1 MRNTLGRSC
10 RHGGGA
16 SALVL
21 AGVLAIGCGQ
31 DHRPATWD
39 YISTIIFQPTCAS
52 GSCHSP
58 SAALAGIDLSSPD
71 RGYTSLTQ
79 LWVWIVD
86 PTGTPEE
93 GCRVRDGTV
102 LCQRNHRGLVVP
114 YVPSQSR
121 LVNML
126 RARNAPRMP
135 PDRPLAE
142 GDIEL
147 VERWIL
153 DGASRVPGG
162 PPAGSDVVDAGADA
176 SGGAG
181 GAGGKAGADG
191 AGGAGGVGGAGG
203 LGGKGGAGSSQ
214 GDSGVGGAG

>member
-1 MRNTLGRSC
+1 M
-10 RHGGGA
+10 
-16 SALVL
+16 ALALLL
-21 AGVLAIGCGQ
+21 ATPGCGGQ
-31 DHRPATWD
+31 DTRPATWE
-39 YISTIIFQPTCAS
+39 YISPIILQPACAS

-58 SAALAGIDLSSPD
+58 SAAVAGIDLSTPD
-71 RGYTSLTQ
+71 RGYVSLTE

-86 PTGTPEE
+86 PKGTPEQ
-93 GCRVRDGTV
+93 GCRVMDGTV

-126 RARNAPRMP
+126 RAQNAPRMP

-153 DGASRVPGG
+153 NGAAQTLGG
-162 PPAGSDVVDAGADA
+162 PPAGTPTVDAGA
-176 SGGAG
+176 G
-181 GAGGKAGADG
+181 G
-191 AGGAGGVGGAGG
+191 AGGAGGVGDGAGRGGAGG
-203 LGGKGGAGSSQ
+203 VGGGAGRA
-214 GDSGVGGAG
+214 GAGGVGGGPGGHGGVG